1 MYSYNNTQLP
11 GDNKADDGGDGQLE
25 SPTTKPPDPNPR
37 LVVDVYYECL
47 CPDSRY
53 FVLHQLLP
61 AFQKVGS
68 LMTIHMWP
76 YGKATTEKTDTG
88 GVGGEGCTEQ

>member
-1 MYSYNNTQLP
+1 MYSYNNSQAP
-11 GDNKADDGGDGQLE
+11 VDNRGDTGQLE
-25 SPTTKPPDPNPR
+25 APTTKPPDPNPR

-88 GVGGEGCTEQ
+88 EGGRSGLY